1 MTNLKKVVKST
12 VMIEFE
18 DYKGKLNNLRQPLAD
33 LGAALKLDEARNEV
47 EKLEE

>member
-1 MTNLKKVVKST
+1 MTNLKKVVNST

-47 EKLEE
+47 